1 MSKIGDLFVRLG
13 LKKDGFDKGIKD
25 ASTKAKGFGATFGKI
40 KGAAKVAFAAI
51 GATALAAANNFSH
64 TSQRFGDMWDSTVA
78 QMRSA
83 WDVFTNSLTN
93 WNWEGFADR
102 IRNAMKGARDA
113 FNAEDMAFEV
123 QNSIDLRK
131 AANMERLSSLR
142 IAMQDQTKSYEERNA
157 AAQEYLNIV
166 KQYYDEENKLRESI
180 ARSQTKKFLGQAGL
194 ADTAANAD
202 ALYTFLTQ
210 VANNPDLLNALD
222 QYSKRNRGA
231 KKYKY
236 TNQDKALVD
245 DFIGKFG
252 NVGAYTTLSEFYM
265 GSSDKNISAIVNALK
280 AAMYSRGAFQDENRR
295 IFSMLNSTRSQMTGT
310 ETMSAD
316 QLQAQQ
322 LKQAADEVRA
332 TWTQLESLGNPL
344 EGIAPAVRESSA
356 DIADS
361 LHNMVQETMQADI
374 LQRNH
379 WRGSFEEWENYLYDM
394 ADVMQQASQQ
404 IRQAIVSG
412 FADSLGTL
420 TDALTGV
427 EKIDA
432 GKAFASLLK
441 PMAEAVTSIGE
452 MIMMTGLAEVA
463 FKKSLTNPY
472 AAIAA
477 GAALVAI
484 GKLASS
490 GIQRALNGSSSAST
504 STGSDSTT
512 RNVDYSGELTVYVEG
527 RIKGDD
533 IVISGQR
540 SINAWNR

>member
-25 ASTKAKGFGATFGKI
+25 ASTKAKGFGASFGKI
-40 KGAAKVAFAAI
+40 KAASKAAFAAI
-51 GATALAAANNFSH
+51 GAAGLAAANSFAH

-131 AANMERLSSLR
+131 AANMEKLSSLR

-265 GSSDKNISAIVNALK
+265 GSSDKNISTVVNALK

-295 IFSMLNSTRSQMTGT
+295 IFSMLNSTRSQMSGT

-322 LKQAADEVRA
+322 LKQAATEVRD
-332 TWTQLESLGNPL
+332 TWIQLESLGNPL
-344 EGIAPAVRESSA
+344 EGIAPAVRESSE

-412 FADSLGTL
+412 FADSIGTL

-432 GKAFASLLK
+432 GKAFANLLQ
-441 PMAEAVTSIGE
+441 PMAKAVTSIGE

-540 SINAWNR
+540 SLNAWNR

>member
-1 MSKIGDLFVRLG
+1 
-13 LKKDGFDKGIKD
+13 
-25 ASTKAKGFGATFGKI
+25 
-40 KGAAKVAFAAI
+40 
-51 GATALAAANNFSH
+51 
-64 TSQRFGDMWDSTVA
+64 
-78 QMRSA
+78 
-83 WDVFTNSLTN
+83 
-93 WNWEGFADR
+93 
-102 IRNAMKGARDA
+102 
-113 FNAEDMAFEV
+113 
-123 QNSIDLRK
+123 
-131 AANMERLSSLR
+131 
-142 IAMQDQTKSYEERNA
+142 
-157 AAQEYLNIV
+157 
-166 KQYYDEENKLRESI
+166 
-180 ARSQTKKFLGQAGL
+180 
-194 ADTAANAD
+194 
-202 ALYTFLTQ
+202 
-210 VANNPDLLNALD
+210 
-222 QYSKRNRGA
+222 
-231 KKYKY
+231 
-236 TNQDKALVD
+236 
-245 DFIGKFG
+245 
-252 NVGAYTTLSEFYM
+252 
-265 GSSDKNISAIVNALK
+265 
-280 AAMYSRGAFQDENRR
+280 
-295 IFSMLNSTRSQMTGT
+295 
-310 ETMSAD
+310 
-316 QLQAQQ
+316 
-322 LKQAADEVRA
+322 
-332 TWTQLESLGNPL
+332 
-344 EGIAPAVRESSA
+344 
-356 DIADS
+356 
-361 LHNMVQETMQADI
+361 MQADI

-394 ADVMQQASQQ
+394 ANVMQQASQQ

-540 SINAWNR
+540 SLNAWNR

>member
-51 GATALAAANNFSH
+51 GATALAAANSFAH

-131 AANMERLSSLR
+131 AANMEQLSSLR

-245 DFIGKFG
+245 DFIGRFG

-265 GSSDKNISAIVNALK
+265 GSSDKNISTVVNALK

-310 ETMSAD
+310 ETMSAE

-332 TWTQLESLGNPL
+332 TWAQLESLGNPL
-344 EGIAPAVRESSA
+344 EGMAPAVRESSE
-356 DIADS
+356 DIAES

-379 WRGSFEEWENYLYDM
+379 WRGSFEEWQNYLYDM

-404 IRQAIVSG
+404 IKQAIVSG
-412 FADSLGTL
+412 FADSIGTL
-420 TDALTGV
+420 TDAITGV

-540 SINAWNR
+540 SLNAWNR

>member
-25 ASTKAKGFGATFGKI
+25 ASTKAKGFGSTFGKI
-40 KGAAKVAFAAI
+40 KGAATAAFAAI
-51 GATALAAANNFSH
+51 GATALAAANSFAH

-131 AANMERLSSLR
+131 AANMEQLSSLR

-157 AAQEYLNIV
+157 AAQDYLDTV
-166 KQYYDEENKLRESI
+166 EKYYNEENKLRESI
-180 ARSQTKKFLGQAGL
+180 ARDQTKKFLGQAGL
-194 ADTAANAD
+194 ANTAANAD

-222 QYSKRNRGA
+222 QYSRRNRGA
-231 KKYKY
+231 KKYKF

-245 DFIGKFG
+245 DFIGRYG
-252 NVGAYTTLSEFYM
+252 NVGAYTTLAEFYM
-265 GSSDKNISAIVNALK
+265 GSSDKNISTVVNAMK
-280 AAMYSRGAFQDENRR
+280 AALYSRGAFQEENRR
-295 IFSMLNSTRSQMTGT
+295 IFSMLNSTRSQMSGDS
-310 ETMSAD
+310 MSAD

-322 LKQAADEVRA
+322 LKQAASEVREA
-332 TWTQLESLGNPL
+332 WTQLESLGNPL

-361 LHNMVQETMQADI
+361 LRNMVQETMQADI

-412 FADSLGTL
+412 FADSIGTL
-420 TDALTGV
+420 TDAITGV

-490 GIQRALNGSSSAST
+490 GIQRALNGPSSAAT

-540 SINAWNR
+540 SLNAWNR

>member
-1 MSKIGDLFVRLG
+1 MSKIGDLFIRLG

-25 ASTKAKGFGATFGKI
+25 ASTKAKGFGESFGKI
-40 KGAAKVAFAAI
+40 K
-51 GATALAAANNFSH
+51 AAAAAAYAFIGVKAVDAANKFAH
-64 TSQRFGDMWDSTVA
+64 TSQRFGDAWDHTVA

-83 WDVFTNSLTN
+83 WEVFTSSLTN

-102 IRNAMKGARDA
+102 IKNAMKGAKDA
-113 FNAEDMAFEV
+113 IGAEDMAFEV

-131 AANMERLSSLR
+131 AANMEQLSSLR
-142 IAMQDQTKSYEERNA
+142 IAMMDQTKSYKERNA
-157 AAQEYLNIV
+157 AAQEYLDIV
-166 KQYYDEENKLRESI
+166 EKYYNKENKLRESI
-180 ARSQTKKFLGQAGL
+180 ARDQTKKFLGQAGL
-194 ADTAANAD
+194 ANTAANAD

-210 VANNPDLLNALD
+210 VVTDPDLHNALE
-222 QYSKRNRGA
+222 QYSRRNRGA
-231 KKYKY
+231 RKYKF

-245 DFIGKFG
+245 DFIGRYG
-252 NVGAYTTLSEFYM
+252 NVGAYTTLAEFYQ
-265 GSSDKNISAIVNALK
+265 GTNDKNISAVVNAMK
-280 AAMYSRGAFQDENRR
+280 AALYSRGAFQEENRR
-295 IFSMLNSTRSQMTGT
+295 IFSMLNMTKAQMSGDA
-310 ETMSAD
+310 MSAE

-322 LKQAADEVRA
+322 LKQAAAEVREA
-332 TWTQLESLGNPL
+332 WTQLESLGNPL
-344 EGIAPAVRESSA
+344 EGIAPAVRESSE

-394 ADVMQQASQQ
+394 ANVMQQASQQ

-412 FADSLGTL
+412 FADSIGTL

-512 RNVDYSGELTVYVEG
+512 RNVDYSGELTIHIEG

-540 SINAWNR
+540 SLNAWNR